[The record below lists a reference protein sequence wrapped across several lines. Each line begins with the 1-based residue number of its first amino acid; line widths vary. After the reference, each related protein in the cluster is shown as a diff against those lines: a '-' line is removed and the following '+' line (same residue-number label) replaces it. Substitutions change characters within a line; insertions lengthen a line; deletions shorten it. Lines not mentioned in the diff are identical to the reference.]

1 MEWRTLQRAERYMSM
16 APVGAGLVIDRH
28 LDPNE
33 IVAYIDHAATGEQR
47 ARLESH
53 LARCADCRA
62 EIRDAERIIASLPV
76 NRSWRRR
83 GAFSAAAVAAALLIV
98 AVLPRPGS
106 ERSSL
111 QHREAA
117 VATTISPVSLAPV
130 RHVESLGAFIW
141 RSVPHA
147 SRYEVRVF
155 DVNGFVVW
163 HEETTDTTL
172 RAPVAA
178 GIRAGRPYYWRV
190 QANVGYDR
198 RVTSEL
204 AEFTVQRPA
213 RP

>member
-1 MEWRTLQRAERYMSM
+1 MAM

-28 LDPNE
+28 LDPSE
-33 IVAYIDHAATGEQR
+33 IVSYIEYGATADQR

-62 EIRDAERIIASLPV
+62 EIRDAERIIASLPL
-76 NRSWRRR
+76 NRSWHRR
-83 GAFSAAAVAAALLIV
+83 GALGAAAVAAALLLV
-98 AVLPRPGS
+98 AVLPRPGR

-117 VATTISPVSLAPV
+117 VAATIAPVILAPV
-130 RHVESLGAFIW
+130 HLVDSLSAFIW
-141 RSVPHA
+141 RSVPNA

-155 DVNGFVVW
+155 DATGSVVW
-163 HEETTDTTL
+163 HEETADTL
-172 RAPVAA
+172 IYAPVVA
-178 GIRAGRPYYWRV
+178 GIQAGRPYYWRV

-198 RVTSEL
+198 HVTSEL
-204 AEFTVQRPA
+204 AEFTVQPLA